1 MFDLPKNWQFNDA
14 RRIPFILGD
23 QDDENTLEFTGNKS
37 IARPVKWG
45 PTCFVKTWKRH
56 ETNVDFTSFIQLEKL
71 RKQQSSETIKVL
83 NRIVFKVQLQSNKP
97 ENSGYPRYFP
107 GKGWDSFVFRKSWK
121 SQFQVPRTYETT
133 AIHHGKQT
141 GTSKNH
147 KEFLVHRNFHWLS
160 FIWLSCFHWGENQL
174 TNET

>member
-14 RRIPFILGD
+14 WRIPFILGD

-71 RKQQSSETIKVL
+71 RKQESSETIEVL
-83 NRIVFKVQLQSNKP
+83 NRIVFEVQLQSNKP
-97 ENSGYPRYFP
+97 ENSGLPSYFP

-121 SQFQVPRTYETT
+121 SQFQVPRT
-133 AIHHGKQT
+133 IW
-141 GTSKNH
+141 NH
-147 KEFLVHRNFHWLS
+147 SYSSWKTNRNIQKPQGFFSSWEFSLAVIQMIMMFSL
-160 FIWLSCFHWGENQL
+160 GGNQL
-174 TNET
+174 TN